1 LGLRVEQHES
11 DYVDSESV
19 RFSPDDD
26 LVGGRLLLEKALDSG
41 NLLYASI
48 TRGYKAGGFNTDG
61 SLEFS
66 RRLFE
71 PETLWNMEIGFKG
84 SLMDD
89 RLVLSAALFR
99 MQRSDV
105 QISTAFQREGS
116 SEFIDFIGNG
126 AEGVNKGL
134 ELEMVFQASKNL
146 RLLANVGL
154 LDATF
159 EDYINGD
166 GENLDGR
173 DQAQAPRYQLYVG
186 AEYQL
191 SDVWSANVNL
201 EGKDEYYFSDSHAEE
216 SPDYTILNGSLM
228 YSARNWDLSF
238 WGRNLTDKD
247 YFVRGFSFPND
258 SRDPTR
264 TRWTQLGAPRQ
275 FGVTA
280 KASF

>member
-1 LGLRVEQHES
+1 LRAERHES
-11 DYVDSESV
+11 DYGDSETM

-26 LVGGRLLLEKALDSG
+26 LVGGRLLLEKTLDSG

-61 SLEFS
+61 SLESS

-71 PETLWNMEIGFKG
+71 PETLWNMEFGFKG

-89 RLVLSAALFR
+89 RLALSAALFR
-99 MQRSDV
+99 MQRRDV

-126 AEGVNKGL
+126 AEGVNQGL
-134 ELEMVFQASKNL
+134 ELEMVFQALEHLELSANL
-146 RLLANVGL
+146 GL
-154 LDATF
+154 LGAKF

-173 DQAQAPRYQLYVG
+173 DQSQAPNYQLYV
-186 AEYQL
+186 AAAYQL
-191 SDVWSANVNL
+191 SDAWSANVAL
-201 EGKDEYYFSDSHAEE
+201 EGKDKYYFSDSHAEE
-216 SPDYTILNGSLM
+216 SPSYTILNGSLT
-228 YSARNWDLSF
+228 YSARIWDVSV
-238 WGRNLTDKD
+238 WGRNLSDKD
-247 YFVRGFSFPND
+247 YYVRGFSFPND